1 MDTLHPPVDH
11 MISLQQHCDDTE

>member
-11 MISLQQHCDDTE
+11 MISLQ